1 MSSLPTLIDRNKGF
15 ADGFAAAD
23 LPVLPKL
30 RAIVLACI
38 DARVD
43 PAHVLGL
50 ELGDAVV
57 ARNNGGRVTRAFI
70 DETATVAVMVA
81 RMTGVEQASF
91 DIVLMQH
98 TQCGAER
105 LADPAFQAAL
115 KDKLGVD
122 VSESAIT
129 DQRTDLL
136 TDLDRL
142 RDAPQLPGTLTV
154 SALLYDVQ
162 SGRVEEIA
170 APQTLAEL
178 RTQRDGTAAAAAT

>member
-1 MSSLPTLIDRNKGF
+1 MSSLPTLIDRNRGF
-15 ADGFAAAD
+15 ADGFTAGE

-30 RAIVLACI
+30 RTVVLACI

-50 ELGDAVV
+50 VLGDAVV

-70 DETATVAVMVA
+70 DEMATIAVMVA
-81 RMTGVEQASF
+81 RMTGVGEASF
-91 DIVLMQH
+91 DIVVMQH

-105 LADPAFQAAL
+105 LADPAFQATL

-129 DQRTDLL
+129 DQRADLL
-136 TDLDRL
+136 IDLDRL

-154 SALLYDVQ
+154 SALLYDVR
-162 SGRVEEIA
+162 SGRVEEIS
-170 APQTLAEL
+170 APKTLAEL
-178 RTQRDGTAAAAAT
+178 RTQRQ